1 MAETKSLADLGAAMG
16 VAAAAPGSTV
26 AAAPAQPKIDAKG
39 RAYATGRRKN
49 AIARVWITPGEGN
62 ITING
67 RDLKEYLGRPVLEIL
82 VKSPL
87 VHLSMDG
94 RWDVKATAKGG
105 GMTGQAGAVRLGI
118 SRALVEYDL
127 ELKKELRA
135 GGFLTR
141 DARVKERKKYGRK
154 KARRGFQFVKR

>member
-1 MAETKSLADLGAAMG
+1 MAATQQNYG
-16 VAAAAPGSTV
+16 
-26 AAAPAQPKIDAKG
+26 
-39 RAYATGRRKN
+39 TGRRKS
-49 AIARVWITPGEGN
+49 AIARVWVTPGDGK

-87 VHLSMDG
+87 VHLGMEG
-94 RWDVKATAKGG
+94 RYDVKAYCKGG
-105 GMTGQAGAVRLGI
+105 GITGQAGAVKLGI
-118 SRALVEYDL
+118 SRAMLEYDE
-127 ELKKELRA
+127 ELRKELRA

-141 DARVKERKKYGRK
+141 DPRVKERKKYGRK

>member
-1 MAETKSLADLGAAMG
+1 MA
-16 VAAAAPGSTV
+16 
-26 AAAPAQPKIDAKG
+26 AKANYG
-39 RAYATGRRKN
+39 TGRRKC

-94 RWDVKATAKGG
+94 RWDIKATAKGG

-127 ELKKELRA
+127 ELKKDLRA

>member
-1 MAETKSLADLGAAMG
+1 MAD
-16 VAAAAPGSTV
+16 
-26 AAAPAQPKIDAKG
+26 QN
-39 RAYATGRRKN
+39 YATGRRKC

-87 VHLSMDG
+87 VLTLSEG
-94 RWDVKATAKGG
+94 RFDIKAYAKGG
-105 GMTGQAGAVRLGI
+105 GIAGQAGAVRLGI
-118 SRALVEYDL
+118 SRALIGYDETL
-127 ELKKELRA
+127 RGDLKRA
-135 GGFLTR
+135 GFLTR
-141 DARVKERKKYGRK
+141 DSRVKERKKYGRK